1 MMNKVLRF
9 AIFAALVFAFWYGKS
24 ITDQDLSIHVRE
36 LFQGDISIRNDGD
49 IFYAYSENNTLLGWA
64 AAGTAAGYG
73 GPLTIITGV
82 DTSGT
87 FIGASIVEHKETPIF
102 FRMVKPNNYINE
114 LKSLH
119 INDVNFNYSEVVGV
133 TGATRSADAIS
144 NSIRNS
150 LTRIAG
156 QNLNIEI
163 PEVERQ
169 FRFGILEVTI
179 IILFIVGIL
188 HQRTDRRFREKIRW
202 ISQIT
207 GLIVIGFWENSPISI
222 SKISSFLSGYF
233 PDYYSNLHWYLLLL
247 GFILTIFIYNKS
259 IYCSH
264 LCPFG
269 TVQRCVGVIGGGRLS
284 LPSWAIRMMIIIR
297 NTVVFLAVF
306 FALLTANPG
315 NISYEPFA
323 AVFALKGSTL
333 QWILLLIVLTVSL
346 VIRNPWCHFFCPM
359 RTCEKVIQ
367 VLRKPFKKMLGA
379 NNSNG

>member
-1 MMNKVLRF
+1 MMKNVLRL
-9 AIFAALVFAFWYGKS
+9 AVFAALIFAFWFGKS
-24 ITDQDLSIHVRE
+24 ITAQDLSIHVRE
-36 LFQGDISIRNDGD
+36 LFPGNISIRNDGD
-49 IFYAYSENNTLLGWA
+49 IFSVFSENNVLLGWA

-73 GPLTIITGV
+73 GPLTVITGI

-102 FRMVKPNNYINE
+102 FRMVKPDNYFRE
-114 LKSLH
+114 LNSLH
-119 INDVNFNYSEVVGV
+119 ISDINFNYSEVAGI

-144 NSIRNS
+144 NSVRS
-150 LTRIAG
+150 ALTRISG
-156 QNLNIEI
+156 QNLNIDI
-163 PEVERQ
+163 PQEERS
-169 FRFGILEVTI
+169 FRFGLLEAAI

-188 HQRTDRRFREKIRW
+188 HHHTKHKFREKIRW

-207 GLIVIGFWENSPISI
+207 GLFVIGFWENSPINI

-269 TVQRCVGVIGGGRLS
+269 TVQRCVGVIGGGRIR
-284 LPSWAIRMMIIIR
+284 LPSWAIRMMIIFR

-306 FALLTANPG
+306 LALFTANPG

-333 QWILLLIVLTVSL
+333 QWILLLIILSASL
-346 VIRNPWCHFFCPM
+346 AVRNPWCHFFCPM
-359 RTCEKVIQ
+359 RTCEKVVQ
-367 VLRKPFKKMLGA
+367 LLRKPFVKYLRA
-379 NNSNG
+379 NDQNG